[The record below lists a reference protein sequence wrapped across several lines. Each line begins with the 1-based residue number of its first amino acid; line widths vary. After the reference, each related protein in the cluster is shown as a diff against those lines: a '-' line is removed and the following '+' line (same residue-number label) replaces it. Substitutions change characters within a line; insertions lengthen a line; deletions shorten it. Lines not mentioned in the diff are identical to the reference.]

1 MIKKLTCLFFS
12 FGCLIVTAQEEE
24 QTQDNNQGHL
34 TIGVESNS
42 QWYIDDEKI
51 KISEIDAVERFRS
64 NSYIKADYFIS
75 KWEFGVQV
83 ESYSPMALLN
93 YSPELDK
100 THIGTIYAKYNNTEL
115 GLDVTAGHF
124 YEQFGSGL
132 ALRSW
137 EDRQLGINNAI
148 FGGRIGYDF
157 MEGARVTVLGG
168 RQRIGMGFDL
178 SESFISGANLDF
190 NLSEI
195 ANLESIDLNVGASYV
210 SRYEDLQEQYPELDK
225 MTNIYSLRADVS
237 KGGFY
242 AGTEYVYKTDDA
254 LVEGQGALKTIL
266 EDKQYDG
273 NALLVN
279 LGYSQRG
286 FGLDVNLRRME
297 NIGMFSERALSG
309 NTFNTGV
316 VNYVPALTKQYDYAL
331 QNIYVYQVAT
341 TTGFSPYV
349 KTGEIGGQFDLFYQF
364 KRDSPLGGKYG
375 TYVAMN
381 GSFWNALE
389 PQGLDL
395 DNREVSTGFFDFG
408 RKYYNDLAIETRKK
422 LSDKWQTV
430 FLVMGQYYNQKYIE
444 DTTGEHKAYVAA
456 GEAIYKFGEAQSVRF
471 IGQHLWADGDKKN
484 WAAATLEYVPSL
496 KWSFFFQD
504 LYNYGND
511 KPDDR
516 LHYYNVGGA
525 FVKGAT
531 RIGVS
536 YGRQRGGM
544 ICVGG
549 VCRWVPESSGLT
561 LNISTNF

>member
-1 MIKKLTCLFFS
+1 MIRKLTCLFF
-12 FGCLIVTAQEEE
+12 FGATFFALAQENE
-24 QTQDNNQGHL
+24 QNKNQGQL
-34 TIGVESNS
+34 NVGIESNS
-42 QWYIDDEKI
+42 QWYIDDDKI

-64 NSYIKADYFIS
+64 NNYIKADYFIS
-75 KWEFGVQV
+75 KWEFGVQI

-93 YSPELDK
+93 YAPELDK
-100 THIGTIYAKYNNTEL
+100 THIGTMYARYNNTNI
-115 GLDVTAGHF
+115 GLDITAGHF

-132 ALRSW
+132 VLRSW

-148 FGGRIGYDF
+148 FGGRIGYEF
-157 MEGARVTVLGG
+157 VKGARATILGG

-178 SESFISGANLDF
+178 ADSFISGADVD
-190 NLSEI
+190 I
-195 ANLESIDLNVGASYV
+195 SISDISNMENVELNVGTSFV
-210 SRYEDLQEQYPELDK
+210 GRYENLQDKYPTLDK
-225 MTNIYSLRADVS
+225 MTTMHSVRADVA

-242 AGTEYVYKTDDA
+242 AGAEYVYKSKDA

-266 EDKQYDG
+266 AEKQYDG
-273 NALLVN
+273 NALLIN

-297 NIGMFSERALSG
+297 NIGMYSERDLNG

-349 KTGEIGGQFDLFYQF
+349 KAGEIGGQFDLFYQF
-364 KRDSPLGGKYG
+364 KRGTTLGGKYG
-375 TYVAMN
+375 TYLAVN

-389 PQGLDL
+389 PQDLDL
-395 DNREVSTGFFDFG
+395 DQRQVSTGFFDFG

-422 LSDKWQTV
+422 ISDKWQTV

-444 DTTGEHKAYVAA
+444 DTTGEHKAYVVA
-456 GEAIYKFGEAQSVRF
+456 GEAIYKFGDAQSIRV

-484 WAAATLEYVPSL
+484 WASATLEYVPSL
-496 KWSFFFQD
+496 NWSFFLQD

-511 KPDDR
+511 NKEAQ
-516 LHYYNVGGA
+516 LHYYNLGGA
-525 FVKGAT
+525 YTHGST
-531 RIGVS
+531 RIGMS

-561 LNISTNF
+561 INISTNF

>member
-1 MIKKLTCLFFS
+1 MIRKLTFLFFS
-12 FGCLIVTAQEEE
+12 FGSMIAIAQENE
-24 QTQDNNQGHL
+24 QSQNQGQL
-34 TIGVESNS
+34 NVGIESNS
-42 QWYIDDEKI
+42 QWYIDDDKI

-64 NSYIKADYFIS
+64 NNYIKADYFIS
-75 KWEFGVQV
+75 KWEFGTQI

-93 YSPELDK
+93 YAPELEK
-100 THIGTIYAKYNNTEL
+100 THIGTIYARYNNTDI

-132 ALRSW
+132 VLRSW

-148 FGGRIGYDF
+148 FGGRIGYEF
-157 MEGARVTVLGG
+157 AKGSKATILGG

-178 SESFISGANLDF
+178 SDSFISGINLDISI
-190 NLSEI
+190 SEI
-195 ANLESIDLNVGASYV
+195 SNMEDIELNVGV
-210 SRYEDLQEQYPELDK
+210 SFVGRYEDLQEQYPELDK
-225 MTNIYSLRADVS
+225 MTTMQSIRADIS

-242 AGTEYVYKTDDA
+242 AGAEYVYKSNDA

-266 EDKQYDG
+266 SDKQYDG
-273 NALLVN
+273 NAVLIN
-279 LGYSQRG
+279 FGYSQRG

-297 NIGMFSERALSG
+297 NIGMYSERGLNG

-331 QNIYVYQVAT
+331 QNIYVYQVAN

-349 KTGEIGGQFDLFYQF
+349 KVGEIGGQFDLFYQF
-364 KRDSPLGGKYG
+364 KRGTSLGGKYG
-375 TYVAMN
+375 TYLAVN

-389 PQGLDL
+389 PSDLDL
-395 DNREVSTGFFDFG
+395 DNREVSAGFFDFG

-444 DTTGEHKAYVAA
+444 DTTGEHKAYVVA
-456 GEAIYKFGEAQSVRF
+456 GEAIYKFGDAQSIRV

-484 WAAATLEYVPSL
+484 WASATLEYVPSL
-496 KWSFFFQD
+496 RWSFFFQD

-511 KPDDR
+511 NKEAR

-531 RIGVS
+531 RIGMS

-561 LNISTNF
+561 INISTNF

>member
-1 MIKKLTCLFFS
+1 MIKKLTCLTFS
-12 FGCLIVTAQEEE
+12 LGCLFVTAQEDE
-24 QTQDNNQGHL
+24 QNQGRL
-34 TIGVESNS
+34 ILGVESNS
-42 QWYIDDEKI
+42 QWYIDDDKI
-51 KISEIDAVERFRS
+51 RISELDAVERFRS
-64 NSYIKADYFIS
+64 NNYIKTDYFIN

-93 YSPELDK
+93 YSPDLDK
-100 THIGTIYAKYNNTEL
+100 THIGTMYARYNNTDI

-132 ALRSW
+132 VLRSW

-148 FGGRIGYDF
+148 FGGRVAYEF
-157 MEGARVTVLGG
+157 TRGAKATVLGG

-178 SESFISGANLDF
+178 AESFISGVNLDF
-190 NLSEI
+190 DISEI
-195 ANLESIDLNVGASYV
+195 SNLEDIELNVGTSFV
-210 SRYEDLQEQYPELDK
+210 SRYEDLQDQYPELDK
-225 MTNIYSLRADVS
+225 TTNMYSIRADMA

-242 AGTEYVYKTDDA
+242 AGAEYVHKSKDA

-266 EDKQYDG
+266 SDKQYDG
-273 NALLVN
+273 NAVLIN

-286 FGLDVNLRRME
+286 FGLDVNLRRIE
-297 NIGMFSERALSG
+297 NIGMYSERNLNG

-316 VNYVPALTKQYDYAL
+316 VNYVPALTRQYDYAL
-331 QNIYVYQVAT
+331 QNIYVYQVAP

-364 KRDSPLGGKYG
+364 KRGTPFGGKYG
-375 TYVAMN
+375 TYVAVN

-389 PQGLDL
+389 PNDLDL

-408 RKYYNDLAIETRKK
+408 RKYYNDLSIETRKK
-422 LSDKWQTV
+422 FSDKWQTV
-430 FLVMGQYYNQKYIE
+430 FFAMGQYYNQKYIE
-444 DTTGEHKAYVAA
+444 DTTGEHKAYILG
-456 GEAIYKFGEAQSVRF
+456 GEAIYKLDDMQSVRL

-484 WAAATLEYVPSL
+484 WASVTLEYVPSL

-511 KPDDR
+511 DKNAR

-531 RIGVS
+531 RIGMS

-561 LNISTNF
+561 INISTNF